1 MGMSALIVV
10 LGALSDIVAN
20 VQGES
25 DGIAVIDIPTR
36 RVVAQFDS
44 ASDPEQ
50 FAASP
55 DRRRLLV
62 SNEDA
67 DTASIT
73 RVRADASS
81 RPWPLASSRKGSPS
95 VLTAAGWM

>member
-1 MGMSALIVV
+1 MSALIVV

-50 FAASP
+50 FAVSP
-55 DRRRLLV
+55 DGRRLLM

-73 RVRADASS
+73 QVSSGRVVAT
-81 RPWPLASSRKGSPS
+81 LAGGIEPEGVAIS
-95 VLTAAGWM
+95 LTAAGWM